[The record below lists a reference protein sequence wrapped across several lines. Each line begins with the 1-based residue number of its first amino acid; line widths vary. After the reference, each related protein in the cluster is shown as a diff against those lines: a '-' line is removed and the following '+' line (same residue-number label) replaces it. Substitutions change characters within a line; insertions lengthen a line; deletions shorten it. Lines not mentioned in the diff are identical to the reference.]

1 MLMTRDSPSIA
12 TNVNTITS
20 SVIILLIGNVQMKH
34 FCHRLVRKMDSGTV
48 ELFSMRTCPG
58 SNQVSFEP
66 VPEGLLV
73 RAIFLNQ
80 KKSEDHQ
87 VTGSKAR
94 VG

>member
-20 SVIILLIGNVQMKH
+20 SVIILLIGNMRMKH
-34 FCHRLVRKMDSGTV
+34 FCHRLVRKMDSGTA
-48 ELFSMRTCPG
+48 ELFSVRTCPG

-73 RAIFLNQ
+73 RAIF
-80 KKSEDHQ
+80 
-87 VTGSKAR
+87 
-94 VG
+94 